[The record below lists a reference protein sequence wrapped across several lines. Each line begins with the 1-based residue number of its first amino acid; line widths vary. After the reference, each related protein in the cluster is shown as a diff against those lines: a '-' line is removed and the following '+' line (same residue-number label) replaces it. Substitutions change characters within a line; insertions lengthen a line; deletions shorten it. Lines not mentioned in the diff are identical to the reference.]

1 MKIPFLI
8 GALALAAFATTAN
21 AESDPYEPYE
31 YELTYHGSS
40 KRQAYDHVMVEA
52 PRKCDAE
59 GGFVANVRY
68 DYIGGW
74 GSMANLHLLK
84 ATVLC
89 KPVSPNVPPRPVADL
104 SSPGASILQ

>member
-1 MKIPFLI
+1 MKTTLLI
-8 GALALAAFATTAN
+8 GALALASFATAAN

-52 PRKCDAE
+52 PKKCDAE

-74 GSMANLHLLK
+74 GSLANMHFLK

-89 KPVSPNVPPRPVADL
+89 KPTRPEVAPRPVADL
-104 SSPGASILQ
+104 PGSLHPAQ